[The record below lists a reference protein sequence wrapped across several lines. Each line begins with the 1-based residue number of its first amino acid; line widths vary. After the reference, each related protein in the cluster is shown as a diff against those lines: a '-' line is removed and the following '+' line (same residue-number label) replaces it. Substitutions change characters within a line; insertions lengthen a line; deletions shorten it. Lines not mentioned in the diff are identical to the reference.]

1 MSLVSVWVEQTDRD
15 PLAGLTW
22 AAAGGLVVAALL
34 ARLGMPPVNLHSPLH
49 FAGIM
54 DPLCGMTRGSA
65 ATLRG
70 DLRRAWWYNPASP
83 LVILGGLAVLAR
95 WVVGRVTGG
104 WLSARVKVTRVPVAV
119 AGVVLAAL
127 ELNRQLHVDRL
138 R

>member
-49 FAGIM
+49 VAGIM

-127 ELNRQLHVDRL
+127 ELNQQLHVDRL